1 MWERLDD
8 LKKSSGV
15 AHRPCWTVVKV
26 LVWSPDCACLVHRVD
41 MGGDGFVGHSVS
53 EGRLSFH
60 QQPSWPVLGLGR
72 DHRGDPF
79 SFDVFR
85 PTPEQSRLG
94 VLPRAGTEGFSGLL
108 AYGKWL

>member
-60 QQPSWPVLGLGR
+60 QQHLLLCPFWVWGETIGGILFLLMFFGLRLSSPVWEFFHGR
-72 DHRGDPF
+72 ALRDLVD
-79 SFDVFR
+79 
-85 PTPEQSRLG
+85 
-94 VLPRAGTEGFSGLL
+94 
-108 AYGKWL
+108 Y